1 MDWQEL
7 DRELEQGKIAPVY
20 LFYGN
25 ESYLLE
31 RALKTLQEK
40 LVPGEVAAFDYQELD
55 GRELTAGTIVLVAA
69 TLPALAPRRLVVV
82 KDPAPEILQAGAG
95 ELLAYLENPAPTTCL
110 ILAVNGSIDKRL
122 KLVRLIQQTGRVVE
136 FLPLKAADLEKWLQ
150 REAREEGYI
159 LPPAAARALVQA
171 SRGDLRLAMN
181 ELYKVMTFTGQP
193 GTITPADVEALVP
206 AAAAQTTIFQLV
218 DALGN
223 RNAALAISSLR
234 RLLEK
239 GEAPLGI
246 LAMLARQLRLI
257 YQYHLAADKR
267 ELAARLG
274 VRPFVVQK
282 VAAQARNFSLSAAAR
297 ALEELLKVDTG
308 IKTGQGGAGSLL
320 EKAIWT
326 IIKGEH

>member
-31 RALKTLQEK
+31 RALKTLREK
-40 LVPGEVAAFDYQELD
+40 LVPAEAAAFDYQELD
-55 GRELTAGTIVLVAA
+55 GRELSAGKIVLLAT

-82 KDPAPEILQAGAG
+82 KDPAAEILKAG
-95 ELLAYLENPAPTTCL
+95 EGDLLAYLENPAPTTCL
-110 ILAVNGSIDKRL
+110 ALAVNGSIDKRL
-122 KLVRLIQQTGRVVE
+122 KLVKLIQQTGRVVE
-136 FLPLKAADLEKWLQ
+136 FLPLKAAELEKWLQ
-150 REAREEGYI
+150 REAREQGYN
-159 LPPAAARALVQA
+159 LHPAAARALAQA
-171 SRGDLRLAMN
+171 GGGDLRLARN
-181 ELYKVMTFTGQP
+181 ELYKVMTYTGQP
-193 GTITPADVEALVP
+193 GTITPSDVEALVP
-206 AAAAQTTIFQLV
+206 AAAAEATIFQLV

-223 RNAALAISSLR
+223 RNATLAINSLR

-239 GEAPLGI
+239 GEAPLSI

-257 YQYHLAADKR
+257 YQYHLAADKG

-274 VRPFVVQK
+274 VKPFVVQK
-282 VAAQARNFSLSAAAR
+282 VAAQARNFSLPAAGR

-308 IKTGQGGAGSLL
+308 IKTGQGGAGPLL